1 MHEVHFLHMIE
12 GCRQGKPASEEA
24 LFRRFAPTVVAIAR
38 RYATDEPLALDYVQE
53 CFVVV
58 FEKINRFDPQRGAFE
73 PWLHRLCVNVIL
85 QILRKNK
92 TVQATVELP
101 PEIPDGDLW
110 EADTEILDAAQ
121 VLDAIRQLPQG
132 YREVFNLSVF
142 EDWPHRDIAE
152 ALGITESS
160 SRSQL
165 ARAKQWLKQ
174 KLTQTKRHYEQ
185 GLV

>member
-1 MHEVHFLHMIE
+1 MHEAHLLHLIE
-12 GCRQGKPASEEA
+12 GCRQGKPPAEEA
-24 LFRRFAPTVVAIAR
+24 LFRRFAPKVVSVAR
-38 RYATDEPLALDYVQE
+38 RYATDEPQALDFVQE

-58 FEKINRFDPQRGAFE
+58 FEKINRYDPHRGDFE
-73 PWLHRLCVNVIL
+73 PWLHRLSVNVIL

-92 TVQATVELP
+92 STQATVELP
-101 PEIPDGDLW
+101 PELPDGDLW
-110 EADTEILDAAQ
+110 EMEPDILDAEKILEA
-121 VLDAIRQLPQG
+121 VRQLPPG

-142 EDWPHRDIAE
+142 EEWPHRDIAE
-152 ALGITESS
+152 TLGISESS

-174 KLTQTKRHYEQ
+174 KLTQATRHYEQ